1 MEGIKKANEEKVK
14 ELEEKIEDAKEN
26 YGDAEVFE
34 GMKDLAEHVARTGDV
49 EAAVEAY
56 DAIPTK
62 LCSTGQRVDL
72 EMGKTLLHFMVGDA
86 RSARATLTRAQEL
99 NEKGGDWDRRN
110 RMQVYEAAYK
120 IMARDFEGA
129 AALLLDSIATYTCYE
144 MFDYKRFVFFTVICS
159 LLTQDRPVLK
169 RQVVDSPDVR
179 AVLDELGPLKP
190 LLHSFHEC
198 RFDRFMA
205 ALVATH
211 PLIMRDRFLRVHASH
226 MVRVLRVR
234 AYRQFLGAYKTVT
247 VEGMSKAF
255 GVGTNFLD
263 KELSGC
269 IASGKLSAKID
280 KVEGVVEV
288 TRPDAKSALYGEL
301 LKSGD
306 ALINKMQRLTRF
318 VNV

>member
-1 MEGIKKANEEKVK
+1 MT
-14 ELEEKIEDAKEN
+14 ELEAKIEDAKEN
-26 YGDAEVFE
+26 YGDAEVFD
-34 GMKDLAEHVARTGDV
+34 GMKDLAEHVAQTGDV
-49 EAAVEAY
+49 EAAVAAY

-86 RSARATLTRAQEL
+86 RAARATLSRAQEL

-110 RMQVYEAAYK
+110 RMQVYEAAYA
-120 IMARDFEGA
+120 MMSRDFDKA
-129 AALLLDSIATYTCYE
+129 SQLLLDSVATYTCYE
-144 MFDYKRFVFFTVICS
+144 MFDYRRFIFFTVICA
-159 LLTQDRPVLK
+159 LLTQERPVLK

-179 AVLDELGPLKP
+179 AVLDDLGPLKT

-198 RFDRFMA
+198 KFDQFMA

-211 PLIMRDRFLRVHASH
+211 PMIRRDRFLRVHASY

-234 AYRQFLGAYKTVT
+234 AYQQFLGAYKTVT
-247 VEGMSKAF
+247 MEGMSKAF
-255 GVGTNFLD
+255 GVGTEFLD

-269 IASGKLSAKID
+269 IAAGKLSAKID
-280 KVEGVVEV
+280 KVSGIVEV
-288 TRPDAKSALYGEL
+288 TRPDVKSALYGEL

-306 ALINKMQRLTRF
+306 ALINKMQRLTRL